1 MAVIKYERG
10 KDGVTRESVSN
21 DGGKTY
27 SQTGANSSNGY
38 SGSAYKAPTV
48 NNGSG
53 QSGNKNAGNNN
64 SNNGYWHEN
73 PDGSGKQYNN
83 TDVGQWDTSGQKWSN
98 VGGTQGVNYAISS
111 DNGTIIATDSNGVQ
125 TRFLPTSADYNSFY
139 QNMMSDIKNAGNSY
153 IPQNTF
159 TNQNGTYTTKDY
171 TAGNRDLQYALEQ
184 AAKQSS
190 NGSVS
195 LNDYVESLYNRVGS
209 QRADGS
215 TVSLQNVTDELT
227 RLGLTDYL
235 PGNAIYTAGGTLLP
249 GNEFGSYHD
258 DNGQTTNSAD
268 SRWYSYG
275 GRDYLVG
282 GDSANFANYVNALT
296 GNYNNLDYIFGGQ
309 NMANNPYAQQN
320 PEFLN
325 QFNQQLAALY
335 AQAGG
340 NGAGS
345 AVGNVN
351 TNINNNYS
359 NNSLGG
365 YVGSLGALGGATGN
379 NYASDLWSQI
389 EAMLKGGNDAYNQF
403 LDSQQAAAN
412 RNAEELA
419 RQAWLNSKLAGDGLR
434 EGLSAAG
441 LGTSGALQSAQLG
454 VQNSFNNSLANINNS
469 LNDMSANI
477 NEQKLA
483 ALTDL
488 NKNLTDYAYQIQ
500 NDEYN
505 RAMQQAQLY
514 QQQLE
519 YQKALEQQQWEN
531 AYKQQLLEL
540 DRQKYADSQAQYQ
553 GAIYQDLYN
562 QGLMSDAGLYNSLA
576 NLNLIDAG
584 YWPYGSASSGQTL
597 GQMQR
602 QQGAY
607 DLLNA
612 QLQNQYLQQQI
623 YGKQLA
629 NQKRAKSK

>member
-1 MAVIKYERG
+1 MAIYQYSRGADGKTVERI
-10 KDGVTRESVSN
+10 SN
-21 DGGKTY
+21 DGGKTFTE
-27 SQTGANSSNGY
+27 TGTGKVTSGNTGTSKYGY
-38 SGSAYKAPTV
+38 SSD
-48 NNGSG
+48 NN
-53 QSGNKNAGNNN
+53 QYTGNT
-64 SNNGYWHEN
+64 
-73 PDGSGKQYNN
+73 GKQYNVSGAN
-83 TDVGQWDTSGQKWSN
+83 GAITVNRPDGTTSTVQRGDANYQATLDAMQKD
-98 VGGTQGVNYAISS
+98 GVNY
-111 DNGTIIATDSNGVQ
+111 T
-125 TRFLPTSADYNSFY
+125 P
-139 QNMMSDIKNAGNSY
+139 
-153 IPQNTF
+153 NTTY
-159 TNQNGTYTTKDY
+159 TNQNGTYTAKSY
-171 TAGNRDLQYALEQ
+171 TAGNSDLQYALQQ
-184 AAKQSS
+184 AAKT
-190 NGSVS
+190 NPGISVG
-195 LNDYVESLYNRVGS
+195 DYAESLYNRVGS
-209 QRADGS
+209 TRSDGS
-215 TVSLQNVTDELT
+215 MVTLDDVTKELT
-227 RLGLTDYL
+227 RLGLQDYL
-235 PGNAIYTAGGTLLP
+235 PGNAIYTAGGNLLP
-249 GNEFGSYHD
+249 GNEFVSYKD
-258 DNGQTTNSAD
+258 NNGQTTNSED
-268 SRWYSYG
+268 SRWASYG
-275 GRDYLVG
+275 GQDYLVG
-282 GDSANFANYVNALT
+282 GDSNNFVNYVNALT

-309 NMANNPYAQQN
+309 NMANNPYAQEN

-340 NGAGS
+340 NNGMNPGGSMNGA
-345 AVGNVN
+345 VN
-351 TNINNNYS
+351 NTVNNNYN

-365 YVGSLGALGGATGN
+365 YVGSLGALSGATGQ

-403 LDSQQAAAN
+403 LDSQQATAEK
-412 RNAEELA
+412 NAEELA
-419 RQAWLNSKLAGDGLR
+419 RQAWVRSQLAGDGLK

-441 LGTSGALQSAQLG
+441 LGASGALQSAQLG

-505 RAMQQAQLY
+505 RAMQQAQLAM
-514 QQQLE
+514 QQQQMA
-519 YQKALEQQQWEN
+519 YEQEM
-531 AYKQQLLEL
+531 AKQQLAMQQAQWEW
-540 DRQKYADSQAQYQ
+540 QKQQAQYEQKQNQ

-629 NQKRAKSK
+629 NQKRAK

>member
-1 MAVIKYERG
+1 MATYYYSRG
-10 KDGVTRESVSN
+10 KDGVTRESVSY
-21 DGGKTY
+21 DGGKTRT
-27 SQTGANSSNGY
+27 QTGANSSNGY
-38 SGSAYKAPTV
+38 SGSSAGKSSG
-48 NNGSG
+48 GSTSY
-53 QSGNKNAGNNN
+53 SGNTGGTSKYGYSSGNNQYTGN
-64 SNNGYWHEN
+64 T
-73 PDGSGKQYNN
+73 GKQYNVSGAN
-83 TDVGQWDTSGQKWSN
+83 GAITVNRPDGTSSTVQRGDANYQATVDAMNKD
-98 VGGTQGVNYAISS
+98 GVNY
-111 DNGTIIATDSNGVQ
+111 T
-125 TRFLPTSADYNSFY
+125 P
-139 QNMMSDIKNAGNSY
+139 
-153 IPQNTF
+153 NTTY
-159 TNQNGTYTTKDY
+159 TNQNGTYTSKSY

-215 TVSLQNVTDELT
+215 TVSLNDVTNELT
-227 RLGLTDYL
+227 RLGLQDYL

-258 DNGQTTNSAD
+258 DNGQTTNSQD

-275 GRDYLVG
+275 GQDYLVS
-282 GDSANFANYVNALT
+282 GDSSNFVNYVNALT

-340 NGAGS
+340 NPSGS
-345 AVGNVN
+345 AVGGGNVN

-389 EAMLKGGNDAYNQF
+389 EAMLRGGNDAYNQF
-403 LDSQQAAAN
+403 LDSQQATAI
-412 RNAEELA
+412 RNADELA
-419 RQAWLNSKLAGDGLR
+419 RQAWVNYQLAGDGLK

-441 LGTSGALQSAQLG
+441 LGASGALQSAQLG
-454 VQNSFNNSLANINNS
+454 VQNNFNNSLANINNS
-469 LNDMSANI
+469 LNDMSTSI

-531 AYKQQLLEL
+531 AYQQQLL
-540 DRQKYADSQAQYQ
+540 DIQNKQYADETANAQKAQQAEYYANLYNIGQISGAQYQ
-553 GAIYQDLYN
+553 
-562 QGLMSDAGLYNSLA
+562 
-576 NLNLIDAG
+576 
-584 YWPYGSASSGQTL
+584 
-597 GQMQR
+597 
-602 QQGAY
+602 
-607 DLLNA
+607 
-612 QLQNQYLQQQI
+612 QYLR
-623 YGKQLA
+623 QLGLIA
-629 NQKRAKSK
+629 